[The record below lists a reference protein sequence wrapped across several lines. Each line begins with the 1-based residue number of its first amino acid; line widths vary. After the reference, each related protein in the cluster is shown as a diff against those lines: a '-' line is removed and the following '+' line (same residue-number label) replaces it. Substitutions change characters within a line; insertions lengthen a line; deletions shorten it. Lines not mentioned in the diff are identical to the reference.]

1 MKYLTRRTDAA
12 TLITA
17 AEIAL
22 LCEDE
27 ILSKSLSEE
36 AIIAALTQSEYDLAR
51 AMIVRF
57 PYLKVHLRYIL
68 FFFYFYFKDLASS
81 ETRLYFSTKK
91 YVYWFSKNFKK

>member
-51 AMIVRF
+51 AMIDR
-57 PYLKVHLRYIL
+57 KVSVSQGTFTLHIIFLL
-68 FFFYFYFKDLASS
+68 FL
-81 ETRLYFSTKK
+81 L
-91 YVYWFSKNFKK
+91 